1 MERAGATSRARTTGR
16 GMSRAKSLS
25 VEELFQQ
32 LGETPMRRKARADSL
47 FRRLR
52 ETEEDEFL
60 GAFIRAP
67 KPRAGRSTPKKAE
80 N

>member
-1 MERAGATSRARTTGR
+1 MP
-16 GMSRAKSLS
+16 RAKSLS

-32 LGETPMRRKARADSL
+32 LGETPMRRRARADSL

-67 KPRAGRSTPKKAE
+67 KPRNADTARKKSE
-80 N
+80 I

>member
-1 MERAGATSRARTTGR
+1 
-16 GMSRAKSLS
+16 MSRAKSLS

-67 KPRAGRSTPKKAE
+67 KPRDARPSPKKPE
-80 N
+80 S

>member
-1 MERAGATSRARTTGR
+1 
-16 GMSRAKSLS
+16 MSRAKSLS

-32 LGETPMRRKARADSL
+32 LGETPMRRRARADSL

-67 KPRAGRSTPKKAE
+67 KPRNIDTARKKSQI
-80 N
+80 

>member
-1 MERAGATSRARTTGR
+1 
-16 GMSRAKSLS
+16 MSRAKGLS

-52 ETEEDEFL
+52 ETDEDAFR
-60 GAFIRAP
+60 GTFIRAP
-67 KPRAGRSTPKKAE
+67 KPRPVE
-80 N
+80 NPSKD

>member
-1 MERAGATSRARTTGR
+1 MGR
-16 GMSRAKSLS
+16 GMSRAKSLT

-60 GAFIRAP
+60 GAFIRSP
-67 KPRAGRSTPKKAE
+67 KPRGNDRSIPKKSGE
-80 N
+80 

>member
-1 MERAGATSRARTTGR
+1 
-16 GMSRAKSLS
+16 MSRAKSLS

-32 LGETPMRRKARADSL
+32 LGETPMRRRARADSL

-67 KPRAGRSTPKKAE
+67 KPRKSDASRKKTE
-80 N
+80 I